1 MAPLSKRDDR
11 GESLVELLVALGIM
25 ATAVIALLG
34 ALATAIRISEV
45 HRYQAEAG
53 AFTRELAERLESTV
67 ATSSTGY
74 KECTAGQGNQV
85 LVGAYEGYW
94 DIPLSR
100 RSLYE
105 RKVLKVTYWNAT
117 AFVDTCPGSN
127 DIGVQRVTLRV
138 QSKDPNRFTVSETLE
153 VTLRKPC
160 RPGADP
166 CA

>member
-1 MAPLSKRDDR
+1 MFRLSKRDDR

-53 AFTRELAERLESTV
+53 AFTREFAERLENTV
-67 ATSSTGY
+67 ASSATGY
-74 KECTAGQGNQV
+74 KECLAGQGNQA
-85 LVGAYEGYW
+85 LVGIYEGYW
-94 DIPLSR
+94 DIPPSR
-100 RSLYE
+100 ASLYE
-105 RKVLKVTYWNAT
+105 RQVLKVTYWNTT
-117 AFVDTCPGSN
+117 AFMDICPATN

-138 QSKDPNRFTVSETLE
+138 RSKDPDRPTVSETLE

-160 RPGADP
+160 RPGTTP